1 MQLSETT
8 KRAFQAATA
17 IFIAELITWYFQL
30 ERGYW
35 MTLTTMALTMQ
46 TWGESVKRSF
56 ERISMTI
63 IGGIAGTMLYFIVPH
78 NDVLALV
85 LLLTFV
91 FFTVYLLQIYYL
103 YSVFFLTC
111 FVVFLFALIR
121 EWTLAILL
129 DRILETI
136 GGAAIALLV
145 GSCFF
150 AAKTNVYDLFIGFWQ
165 KINASLN
172 LAFEGKP
179 RLHRPISSQYLAA
192 ECQKIRKKAIAI
204 RYELLFHQMSQHDF
218 YSLLNQTTLC
228 TQYVINLLDAYHWLE
243 PFLSQQDH
251 DGIDAAVKT
260 TRYNIDA
267 LIKHLQTKKS
277 MAMLPVTRV
286 TELLNKAIK
295 EDSERFASL
304 DNEALGF
311 FNLMYFFARLNA
323 CLNEV
328 NITLEKVAI

>member
-1 MQLSETT
+1 MRLSETT
-8 KRAFQAATA
+8 TRAFQAATA
-17 IFIAELITWYFQL
+17 IFIAELISWYFQL

-35 MTLTTMALTMQ
+35 MTLTAMALTMQ

-63 IGGIAGTMLYFIVPH
+63 IGGVAGTILYFLVPS
-78 NDVLALV
+78 NDVVALV

-103 YSVFFLTC
+103 FSVFFLTC
-111 FVVFLFALIR
+111 FVVFLFALIG

-136 GGAAIALLV
+136 GGAAIALFV

-150 AAKTNVYDLFIGFWQ
+150 SAKTNVYDLFIGFWE
-165 KINASLN
+165 KINASMN
-172 LAFEGKP
+172 LVFEGKQCV
-179 RLHRPISSQYLAA
+179 HRPVSSQYLAA

-228 TQYVINLLDAYHWLE
+228 TQYVINLMDAYHWLE
-243 PFLSQQDH
+243 PYLSKQDKA
-251 DGIDAAVKT
+251 GVEAAVKT
-260 TRYNIDA
+260 TRYNIEV
-267 LIKHLQTKKS
+267 LIKHLQTKKP

-286 TELLNKAIK
+286 TELLNQAIK

-304 DNEALGF
+304 DNKALGF
-311 FNLMYFFARLNA
+311 FNLMYFFACLNT

-328 NITLEKVAI
+328 NATLGKVAI